1 MKEESINHNKLPALA
16 VIITA
21 MFFIIERVLLTATT
35 APSYAEAPRRYFL
48 FAGMKVLVAVAVNL
62 LPLWLGYHWH
72 LFKNRNPLA
81 RMAKYWLFYFLSM
94 LFTFVFFF
102 FLRGTLT
109 FRDLWIIFFPI
120 SQNYFGFGVSFILIT
135 LLSPYLFHQLE
146 KLELVR
152 VKQIL
157 IVTTILAVLLPTIFS
172 KDLWGFLTGKGV
184 LWQLYLVVV
193 GFGLNRL
200 KLLQKIR
207 FLVPKLIGSMLVVV
221 SLIFI
226 MAQVSRSIRGDVS
239 TAERFSVPY
248 SLFAMVYSLYLFA
261 FIERIQEKINLKMS
275 SSFLATYLISLVVI
289 TNNGLV
295 TWSVSE
301 YYRLP
306 LDTSL
311 KKWLLGIIT
320 AFGIFFIVI
329 TLWSIVLNAVSHINL
344 FKRLEN
350 RLKVESYQGL
360 FERGQQFL
368 TWLKSKKR
376 VIWLGIF
383 YYVLVVIQ
391 MGIMVLVTSGY
402 PKEVFLENLLTRQ
415 PALLLNVAIMMAFM
429 LLLFL
434 ITNRFWYA
442 ATFAT
447 MFYVVLTISSYL
459 KILLRQEPILPG
471 DLTMLT
477 SINEIV
483 TLVQPTLLIVG
494 AIIMVILAV
503 SAWLLQRRAQKMY
516 AQKISYKKRLLGIGV
531 ILFLFSGV
539 FFINHQNSPANLL
552 FRLLR
557 IDNQFFNQPKGA
569 QKNGP
574 LVQFLVNIDVD
585 VMDEPAGY
593 TKEKITEIMTK
604 YDNVASEINMQRAA
618 WPENQTIIFNLS
630 ESFSDPT
637 RIPETK
643 ITGDPI
649 PNLRQI
655 KTETTSGLMVSTGYG
670 GGTANI
676 EWETLSGLSLSNL
689 APTLPTPYTQLVD
702 KQDVAPNFSN
712 LFDHKIMIHPYV
724 ATLYNRIHVFEKY
737 GFDAFYYQGS
747 EDELSHTDRI
757 SGSPYIS
764 DKAAYAETLDQLQ
777 KASTG
782 TQFIQLSTMQNHGPY
797 DYTYPDNEF
806 DFIGPSVEKTNSQ
819 AFRTYMQGLKY
830 TDDALV
836 TFLKELDKI
845 QKPITFVFY
854 GDHLPSLYSGLDMA
868 EYGIELHETDFF
880 VYNNAYT
887 RNQQKLTT
895 DIVSPNYFSALSLQQ
910 ANLKVTPY
918 YALLT
923 QLAEKVSAMTT
934 NPASS
939 SQNQFN
945 GTQIFVTDDGKVL
958 DEGDLTKEQKAIFDD
973 YRLIQYDL
981 TVGEQYSAKWATQK
995 VTK

>member
-1 MKEESINHNKLPALA
+1 MQEESVNQNKLPALA
-16 VIITA
+16 VIVTA

-48 FAGMKVLVAVAVNL
+48 FAAMKVLVAVAVNL

-81 RMAKYWLFYFLSM
+81 RMAKYWLIYVLSM

-102 FLRGTLT
+102 LLRGTLT

-120 SQNYFGFGVSFILIT
+120 SQNYFGFAVSFVLVA

-152 VKQIL
+152 MKQIL
-157 IVTTILAVLLPTIFS
+157 VVTTILAVILPTIFS
-172 KDLWGFLTGKGV
+172 KDLWGFLAGKGI

-207 FLVPKLIGSMLVVV
+207 LLFPKLIGSMIVVV

-226 MAQVSRSIRGDVS
+226 MTQVSRSIRGDAS

-248 SLFAMVYSLYLFA
+248 SLFAMSYSLYLFA

-306 LDTSL
+306 LDPSL
-311 KKWLLGIIT
+311 KKWLLGIVI
-320 AFGIFFIVI
+320 AFCVFFIVI
-329 TLWSIVLNAVSHINL
+329 AFWSIVINAVSHINL

-368 TWLKSKKR
+368 NWLKSKKR

-429 LLLFL
+429 LLLFF

-447 MFYVVLTISSYL
+447 MVYVVLTISSYL

-477 SINEIV
+477 GINEIV

-503 SAWLLQRRAQKMY
+503 SAWLLQRRAQKIY

-531 ILFLFSGV
+531 LLFLFSGV

-585 VMDEPAGY
+585 VMDEPVGY
-593 TKEKITEIMTK
+593 SKEKITEIMTK
-604 YDNVASEINMQRAA
+604 YDNVASEINGQRVD

-630 ESFSDPT
+630 ESFSDPA
-637 RIPETK
+637 RIPETQ
-643 ITGDPI
+643 IAGDPI
-649 PNLRQI
+649 PNVRQI

-676 EWETLSGLSLSNL
+676 EWETLSGLSLSSL

-702 KQDVAPNFSN
+702 KQDIAPNFSN
-712 LFDHKIMIHPYV
+712 LFDRKVMIHPYV

-747 EDELSHTDRI
+747 EYELSYTDRI

-764 DKAAYAETLDQLQ
+764 DKAAYEETLDQLK
-777 KASTG
+777 KADDG

-806 DFIGPSVEKTNSQ
+806 DFIGPSVEESNSQ

-830 TDDALV
+830 TDEALV
-836 TFLKELDKI
+836 AFLNELDKI

-854 GDHLPSLYSGLDMA
+854 GDHLPSLYSGLDMT

-887 RNQQKLTT
+887 RNQQKLAT

-923 QLAEKVSAMTT
+923 QLAEKVPAMTT

-945 GTQIFVTDDGKVL
+945 GAQIFITDEGEVL
-958 DEGDLTKEQKAIFDD
+958 DEGDLTKEQKEIFDD

-995 VTK
+995 VME